1 MARNET
7 LTLTAGEWN
16 EITNADVSSLTFQN
30 ISPYPIFV
38 TATTGTAP
46 SSTESEGAVRYNPGQ
61 GERNVVLADLF
72 PGVSTADRVY
82 VTSEGK
88 ATVFVSHA

>member
-7 LTLTAGEWN
+7 LTLTAGKWN
-16 EITNADVSSLTFQN
+16 EITNADVNSITFQN
-30 ISPYPIFV
+30 VSPYPIFV
-38 TATTGTAP
+38 TATTGAAP
-46 SSTESEGAVRYNPGQ
+46 STTEADGAVRYNPGQ
-61 GERNVVLADLF
+61 GERNVNLADLF
-72 PGVSTADRVY
+72 PGVSAADRVY

>member
-16 EITNADVSSLTFQN
+16 EITNADVSSITFQN
-30 ISPYPIFV
+30 VSPYPIFV
-38 TATTGTAP
+38 TATTGAAP
-46 SSTESEGAVRYNPGQ
+46 STTETDGAVRYNPGQ

-72 PGVSTADRVY
+72 PGVSAADRVY